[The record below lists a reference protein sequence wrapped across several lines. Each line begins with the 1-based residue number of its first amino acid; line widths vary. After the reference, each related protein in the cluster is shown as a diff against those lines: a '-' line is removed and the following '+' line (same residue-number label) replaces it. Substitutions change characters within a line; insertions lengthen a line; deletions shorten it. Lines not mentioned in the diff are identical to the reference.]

1 MNVSFA
7 KIKLPSVVTSLKHPP
22 HSEKGKCKD
31 LYKNNLNRCKLFER
45 RRGGDETYMCTVVIT
60 PSTTSPWKGLQF
72 KIEIQGKCRVGSMVG
87 PSYDKNVECRP
98 GQGRGAKL
106 RIV

>member
-31 LYKNNLNRCKLFER
+31 LYKNNFKSYTLQIVRKEER
-45 RRGGDETYMCTVVIT
+45 RRRNVHVHGCDYAFNDFALER
-60 PSTTSPWKGLQF
+60 PS
-72 KIEIQGKCRVGSMVG
+72 IQNRNTREV
-87 PSYDKNVECRP
+87 
-98 GQGRGAKL
+98 QGWFNGWA
-106 RIV
+106 IV